1 VTLRD
6 ALSAE
11 LAAARRRRDSAVT
24 TALRTTLAAL
34 DNAEAIPHPSAAPQD
49 APRDDPSPTVTSPH
63 FPGALAGLG
72 SGDAARRE
80 LTESEMHAIVAHE
93 RDDLLSHADRLTRL
107 CRRDEAD
114 GARRAAAT
122 LTGLLVAPGAPPRP

>member
-1 VTLRD
+1 MTLRD

-24 TALRTTLAAL
+24 MALRTTLAAL
-34 DNAEAIPHPSAAPQD
+34 DNAEAVPHPSAAPAD
-49 APRDDPSPTVTSPH
+49 AGRDDPSPTVSSPH

-72 SGDAARRE
+72 SGEVARRV
-80 LTESEMHAIVAHE
+80 LAESEVRAIVAHE

-122 LTGLLVAPGAPPRP
+122 LSGLLGAPSAPPQP